1 MKKYVC
7 LNCGLILLEQD
18 SKPEDQIHCPKC
30 GHDVLF
36 WKKLEEEV
44 KARK

>member
-7 LNCGLILLEQD
+7 LSCGWILLEKD
-18 SKPEDQIHCPKC
+18 SKPEDQVRCPKC

-36 WKKLEEEV
+36 WKRVEEKE
-44 KARK
+44 ANR